1 MNSSKYLST
10 SSVAAKVEGFFLDRH
25 RAAIE
30 LDLLRVFKRTSC
42 VGRCNEVIVGGVEM
56 RRDELTDGGR
66 RACTWFKPENSKEI
80 IPKERAVK

>member
-30 LDLLRVFKRTSC
+30 LDLLRVFKRTLC
-42 VGRCNEVIVGGVEM
+42 VGRCHEAIVGGVEM
-56 RRDELTDGGR
+56 RRDEPTDDGR
-66 RACTWFKPENSKEI
+66 RACTWFEAENSDGSI
-80 IPKERAVK
+80 AKERAVK